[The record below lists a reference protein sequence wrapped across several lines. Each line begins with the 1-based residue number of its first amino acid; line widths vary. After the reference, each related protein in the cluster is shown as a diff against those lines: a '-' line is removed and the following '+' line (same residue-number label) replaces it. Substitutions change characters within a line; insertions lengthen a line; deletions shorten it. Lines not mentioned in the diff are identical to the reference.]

1 MTWKKNTR
9 LVFTILFVS
18 ITAKAQTA
26 RGAAAGASTEPPTRI
41 GVVSIQNLVGTSNEG
56 QRDLLALEAKFNSK
70 KSELKSLSDGIDS
83 LKKQLEVQ
91 GPKMNNDAG
100 AALSR
105 EIDSKQKLLARAQED
120 AQSDFTE
127 QQNQI
132 VQKIVGKLVPIVE
145 KYAGEHNFSLIIDG
159 SKPWPEWPV
168 LWASASVDI
177 TKAVLEIYN
186 AQSQTP
192 SGSAQPKSK

>member
-26 RGAAAGASTEPPTRI
+26 RAAAAGASTEPPTRI

-91 GPKMNNDAG
+91 GPKLNNDAG
-100 AALSR
+100 AEQR
-105 EIDSKQKLLARAQED
+105 NRQQQKLLARAQED

-145 KYAGEHNFSLIIDG
+145 KYAGEHNFSIIIDG